1 MNRYLK
7 ADDRSR
13 KQMVEMVQ
21 EHVMLPAQSIEKD
34 LWVTQVLH
42 ALFSLQVSDKLIFK
56 GGTSLSKAWGLIDRF
71 SDVIKKSA

>member
-13 KQMVEMVQ
+13 KQMIELVQ
-21 EHVMLPAQSIEKD
+21 EHVKLPVQSIEKD

-42 ALFSLQVSDKLIFK
+42 ALFSLPVSDKLIFK
-56 GGTSLSKAWGLIDRF
+56 GGTSLSKA
-71 SDVIKKSA
+71 

>member
-7 ADDRSR
+7 ADDKSR
-13 KQMVEMVQ
+13 KQMIEMVQ

-42 ALFSLQVSDKLIFK
+42 ALFSLPVSDKLIFK

>member
-7 ADDRSR
+7 ADDKSR
-13 KQMVEMVQ
+13 KQMIEMVQ

-42 ALFSLQVSDKLIFK
+42 ALFSLPVSDKLIFK
-56 GGTSLSKAWGLIDRF
+56 GGTSLSKA
-71 SDVIKKSA
+71 

>member
-1 MNRYLK
+1 MI
-7 ADDRSR
+7 
-13 KQMVEMVQ
+13 EMVQ

-42 ALFSLQVSDKLIFK
+42 ALFSLPVSDKLIFK

-71 SDVIKKSA
+71 SYPK